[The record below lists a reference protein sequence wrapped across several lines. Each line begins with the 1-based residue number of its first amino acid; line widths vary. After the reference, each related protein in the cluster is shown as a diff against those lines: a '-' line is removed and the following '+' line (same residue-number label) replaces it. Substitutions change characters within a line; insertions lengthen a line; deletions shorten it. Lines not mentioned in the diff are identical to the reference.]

1 VLDAALGLDPGFQTI
16 TYEEGLALMQP
27 VKNRNENRPV

>member
-1 VLDAALGLDPGFQTI
+1 VLKAAALFEDDFTAI
-16 TYEEGLALMQP
+16 TYEEGLSRMGP